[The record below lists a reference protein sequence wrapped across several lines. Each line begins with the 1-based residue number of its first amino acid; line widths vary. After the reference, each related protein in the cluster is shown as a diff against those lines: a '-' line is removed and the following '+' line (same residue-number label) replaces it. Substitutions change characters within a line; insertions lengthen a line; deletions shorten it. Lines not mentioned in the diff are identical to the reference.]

1 MEPDT
6 AQYRFVRNRAHGSST
21 PDCVRG
27 VDALADIAPHDPTE
41 IRRVRDCTH
50 PRVLSLD
57 AHGHILDW
65 ISWQDAVCLYVRD
78 AVVWTL
84 GDPCLTVH
92 GGYNRLRGAQS
103 VLELHPIVAARGHA
117 RGHTV
122 VPSP

>member
-6 AQYRFVRNRAHGSST
+6 AQPGLIRNRAHGGST
-21 PDCVRG
+21 PYVG
-27 VDALADIAPHDPTE
+27 LVALPGSADLHGGPL
-41 IRRVRDCTH
+41 RDRLTAR

-65 ISWQDAVCLYVRD
+65 ITWQDAVCLYVRD

>member
-6 AQYRFVRNRAHGSST
+6 AQHRVIRNRAHGGST
-21 PDCVRG
+21 PECAR
-27 VDALADIAPHDPTE
+27 ASFAACDIGSQGPNDS
-41 IRRVRDCTH
+41 RRLRDFAH

-57 AHGHILDW
+57 AHGQILDW

-92 GGYNRLRGAQS
+92 GGYNRMRGAQS
-103 VLELHPIVAARGHA
+103 VLELHP
-117 RGHTV
+117 
-122 VPSP
+122 